1 MPIAHIM
8 ASGMTGI
15 RAGGDLVARMQLA
28 KNMRVKEAKEYVA
41 KKVGVDV
48 FDLAD
53 EYAMRDVREELGLGV
68 ITSVPGAPKGIAAKM
83 NIEKVLDT
91 KINCCDAFRN
101 QLKK

>member
-15 RAGGDLVARMQLA
+15 RAGGDLVARMQLS
-28 KNMRVKEAKEYVA
+28 KSMKIKEAKEYVA
-41 KKVGVDV
+41 KKIGVDA
-48 FDLAD
+48 FDLSD

-68 ITSVPGAPKGIAAKM
+68 VTSVPGAPKGISAKM
-83 NIEKVLDT
+83 NIEKALDI
-91 KINCCDAFRN
+91 KINCCDTFKN

>member
-8 ASGMTGI
+8 ASGMTGL
-15 RAGGDLVARMQLA
+15 RAGGDLVARMQLS
-28 KNMRVKEAKEYVA
+28 KSMRVKEAKEYVA
-41 KKVGVDV
+41 KKVGVDS
-48 FDLAD
+48 FDLSD

-91 KINCCDAFRN
+91 KINCCDTFRN